1 MKKIC
6 FLLFL
11 FSACIVQ
18 AQNSYRTDKDI
29 SYVPDSEM
37 DAYRLERC
45 KLDIYYPENK
55 RDFST
60 IVWLHGG
67 GMEGGS
73 KFIPKELTEQ
83 GFAVVAV
90 NYRLSPKAKNPA
102 YIEDAAEAVAWVFKS
117 IEKYGGCKDRIFVSG
132 LFLGWFFLFFL
143 VFVKKYFVT

>member
-18 AQNSYRTDKDI
+18 AQNSYCTDKDI

-55 RDFST
+55 RDF
-60 IVWLHGG
+60 
-67 GMEGGS
+67 
-73 KFIPKELTEQ
+73 
-83 GFAVVAV
+83 
-90 NYRLSPKAKNPA
+90 RLSYGSTVGVWKVEVNLVPKN
-102 YIEDAAEAVAWVFKS
+102 
-117 IEKYGGCKDRIFVSG
+117 
-132 LFLGWFFLFFL
+132 
-143 VFVKKYFVT
+143 